1 MTHGKKS
8 KTIYTDLKYNRYMTD
23 DRNRKSGNTISKFC
37 IHDNCNTSH
46 GKKSKTIYTDLK
58 YNRYMTDDRNR
69 KSGNTISKFCIHDN
83 CNKEAIYNFWGMEP
97 KYCIDH
103 KKDYYVNIYKN
114 PVSKICN
121 HHNCN
126 KTAIYNFW
134 GMKPRYCFDH
144 KDKLHVN
151 IPKKHK
157 LCYKHYI
164 SHSPKTICPKCKV
177 KKSTKCDECN
187 ITASYNFP
195 KLRPLKCLKH
205 RKKGMVNIKRKHI
218 LCEVHDISHSKKVEC
233 KKCKLDIDNY
243 DNSSK
248 YMKNK
253 IYNKFEND
261 LTEKIKRKFTNHD
274 HKTILQNILNN
285 SKNEKI
291 VKFKKIRSE
300 RKKKHK
306 NKDKKEN
313 KIYKCKICRDN
324 LSVSIDH
331 FNSKEHIDNFNNNI
345 NLTINKSIKEKFI
358 DIIFKFK
365 ITKPGAFLNDLHFKK
380 IAKQEINKNMNK
392 NKKYKYNITFY
403 KGFLDNISNK
413 LTDGNY
419 TYNPINIIEAINNN
433 YNDIHMFNT
442 SKTVDTSHEQQTK
455 IRQDELN
462 KKEKARYNRIK
473 ENELYKKNI
482 EDNKVKEWLIKNKEF
497 KEEQITDKLIED
509 SKKDYFDNT
518 QEEIDINYREESYCD
533 EPQTNSGGTSTKLY
547 EYGVTYKLTEYTPIS
562 GGSEFNKIPEL
573 FTTKKSLLILK
584 NNDNKCF
591 LYCYIREF
599 LNSITKNR
607 FRITKKD
614 KELADKII
622 NETNLDFENVSIN
635 EIDKIEKKLQVN
647 VNVFSCDKKYKNKNP
662 VRKSRTDYD
671 RTLDLLL
678 IDGIN
683 HYIIINNI
691 HCFLS
696 NRGNEKD
703 VYVCRTCLN
712 TFYSEIKYNEHIN
725 YCKNRKPQRL
735 MPANDKHIKFNKLQN
750 CMLNN
755 FIIYS
760 DFECIIDKNNEH
772 KFISGGYL
780 VKCRNEKFTKPVQ
793 LFDNLDDYCEN
804 LKNELDYIETI
815 NDKHLNYRIDMKT
828 FDQEKFDNTTNCEYC
843 NYKFD
848 EEYNDR
854 KIELYER
861 VDKDKLKWIIDNH
874 KFNEETENILK
885 LYYESLN
892 KIGQKKVIYNQ
903 SKEDKNRYFGGIC
916 LTSIKRIVRNSIMPK
931 NILDIDMENSH
942 PRILLYLCKKYKIK
956 HKNLIEYINNRDY
969 FLNKISNNRKEAK
982 TLILQ
987 MLNGGFKDKY
997 SNDKDVNKFL
1007 KEFEIEIKNIQNK
1020 IYKIDNRFTDKTIY
1034 NYKGKSLSRILLE
1047 LENKILQVMVDFFQ
1061 YKNIQIFTLEYDGLK
1076 IVNKP
1081 ENKRFSLEQL
1091 EKVINIKTGID
1102 MKLSFKEIKDEITEY
1117 ETNVNTDNLPK
1128 NKIISK
1134 NKKVIHHD
1142 HCLPKNN
1149 ILGYICQ
1156 NCNLQI
1162 KNKKEIPIIFHNGMN
1177 YDNSILLNG
1186 MSKFKPTINC
1196 IGITSEKFKSIEFK
1210 FKKYEMDDDGEAH
1223 EIKSNYSLRV
1233 IDSYNMIM
1241 GSLNSLSTNLNNKYK
1256 YETKKEF
1263 KDNFE
1268 IINKKMNF
1276 PYEWINKN
1284 NLDNKDLPEIKDFYS
1299 SLKLETISEE
1309 EYKQTKEIYNKLK
1322 FKNIKEYLDTYLKL
1336 DITLLTDIFE
1346 NFRKGIWDK
1355 FGLDCSKYVSSPSL
1369 SKDCMLKFTKIKIEH
1384 IKDIE
1389 MYDFINNSVIG
1400 GLCVCSKPYLNNDN
1414 SNSTIAYQDV
1424 SSLYPAIMR
1433 NKIPLKNYKFIEL
1446 NEFNINKYGEDKNYS
1461 CILLCHVKTTDKV
1474 KNDHI
1479 LKQFPALISKTSIYY
1494 DNLSDYQK
1502 TNLKEN
1508 YKSSGKLINHLGSDE
1523 NNYLSFE
1530 MYKLLLKLGYEIE
1543 IKKILEYYH
1552 SDFMKK
1558 YIDFLYDKKTE
1569 YKKIGDKS
1577 MMMTYKI
1584 LMNSLYGSMLTRV
1597 ENFRDFKIITN
1608 PRQADFYTKRSNFNS
1623 RVIINEDLTIVEM
1636 NKIKCVYNSPI
1647 LIGSIILQNSKV
1659 LLFDYMY
1666 NKFPKLFGKENIEI
1680 GYVDTDSI
1688 IFKIENMKNEEY
1700 QNIQNNNPDVFGC
1713 KIGLMEDEIDKND
1726 EITEYIGLSSKCYSY
1741 ITKNNL
1747 KDNVKTKGISES
1759 YKSKYLNHQEFRK
1772 VLFDDVNLNKV
1783 EFNSIKIKNQKIFT
1797 NKIIK
1802 DNVKNFNDKRFMI
1815 DKFTSI
1821 PFELNL

>member
-1 MTHGKKS
+1 M
-8 KTIYTDLKYNRYMTD
+8 
-23 DRNRKSGNTISKFC
+23 
-37 IHDNCNTSH
+37 
-46 GKKSKTIYTDLK
+46 
-58 YNRYMTDDRNR
+58 
-69 KSGNTISKFCIHDN
+69 
-83 CNKEAIYNFWGMEP
+83 
-97 KYCIDH
+97 
-103 KKDYYVNIYKN
+103 
-114 PVSKICN
+114 
-121 HHNCN
+121 
-126 KTAIYNFW
+126 
-134 GMKPRYCFDH
+134 
-144 KDKLHVN
+144 
-151 IPKKHK
+151 
-157 LCYKHYI
+157 
-164 SHSPKTICPKCKV
+164 
-177 KKSTKCDECN
+177 
-187 ITASYNFP
+187 
-195 KLRPLKCLKH
+195 
-205 RKKGMVNIKRKHI
+205 
-218 LCEVHDISHSKKVEC
+218 
-233 KKCKLDIDNY
+233 
-243 DNSSK
+243 
-248 YMKNK
+248 
-253 IYNKFEND
+253 
-261 LTEKIKRKFTNHD
+261 
-274 HKTILQNILNN
+274 
-285 SKNEKI
+285 
-291 VKFKKIRSE
+291 
-300 RKKKHK
+300 
-306 NKDKKEN
+306 
-313 KIYKCKICRDN
+313 
-324 LSVSIDH
+324 
-331 FNSKEHIDNFNNNI
+331 
-345 NLTINKSIKEKFI
+345 
-358 DIIFKFK
+358 
-365 ITKPGAFLNDLHFKK
+365 
-380 IAKQEINKNMNK
+380 
-392 NKKYKYNITFY
+392 
-403 KGFLDNISNK
+403 
-413 LTDGNY
+413 
-419 TYNPINIIEAINNN
+419 
-433 YNDIHMFNT
+433 
-442 SKTVDTSHEQQTK
+442 
-455 IRQDELN
+455 
-462 KKEKARYNRIK
+462 
-473 ENELYKKNI
+473 
-482 EDNKVKEWLIKNKEF
+482 
-497 KEEQITDKLIED
+497 
-509 SKKDYFDNT
+509 
-518 QEEIDINYREESYCD
+518 
-533 EPQTNSGGTSTKLY
+533 
-547 EYGVTYKLTEYTPIS
+547 
-562 GGSEFNKIPEL
+562 
-573 FTTKKSLLILK
+573 LK

-599 LNSITKNR
+599 LNPITEKR

-614 KELADKII
+614 KELANKII

-662 VRKSRTDYD
+662 VRKSRTNYD

-678 IDGIN
+678 IEGIN
-683 HYIIINNI
+683 HYIIIDNI

-703 VYVCRTCLN
+703 VFVCRTCLN
-712 TFYSEIKYNEHIN
+712 TFYSENKYNEHIN

-735 MPANDKHIKFNKLQN
+735 MPANEKHIKFNKLQN

-780 VKCRNEKFTKPVQ
+780 VKCRNDEFTKQVQ

-828 FDQEKFDNTTNCEYC
+828 FDKEKFDNTTNCEYC
-843 NYKFD
+843 DYKFD
-848 EEYNDR
+848 KDYNDR

-861 VDKDKLKWIIDNH
+861 VDKNKLKWIIDNYE
-874 KFNEETENILK
+874 FNEETENTLK
-885 LYYESLN
+885 LYYDSLN
-892 KIGQKKVIYNQ
+892 NKGQKKVIYKQ

-916 LTSIKRIVRNSIMPK
+916 LTTIKRIVRNSIMPK

-942 PRILLYLCKKYKIK
+942 PRILLYLCEK
-956 HKNLIEYINNRDY
+956 HKIDCTNLIEYIDNREY
-969 FLNKISNNRKEAK
+969 FLNKISKNRKKSK

-997 SNDKDVNKFL
+997 SDDKFTNDFL
-1007 KEFEIEIKNIQNK
+1007 KDFELEIKNIQNK
-1020 IYKIDNRFTDKTIY
+1020 IYKIDNRFNDKTIY

-1047 LENKILQVMVDFFQ
+1047 LENKILQVMVDFFKF
-1061 YKNIQIFTLEYDGLK
+1061 KNIQIFTLEYDGLK
-1076 IVNKP
+1076 IINDPDKTI
-1081 ENKRFSLEQL
+1081 SLKQL
-1091 EKVINIKTGID
+1091 EFIIKMKTGIE
-1102 MKLSFKEIKDEITEY
+1102 MKLATKEIKDEFPEY

-1128 NKIISK
+1128 NIIISK

-1186 MSKFKPTINC
+1186 MSKLNPIISC
-1196 IGITSEKFKSIEFK
+1196 IGITSEKSKSIEFK

-1276 PYEWINKN
+1276 PYEWINEN
-1284 NLDNKDLPEIKDFYS
+1284 NLNNKDLPEIKDFYS

-1400 GLCVCSKPYLNNDN
+1400 GLCVCSNPYLNNDN
-1414 SNSTIAYQDV
+1414 GNSTIAYQDV

-1479 LKQFPALISKTSIYY
+1479 LKQFPALISKTSICY

-1530 MYKLLLKLGYEIE
+1530 MYKLLLELGYEIE

-1597 ENFRDFKIITN
+1597 ENFRDFKIVTN
-1608 PRQADFYTKRSNFNS
+1608 SKQADFYTKRSNFNS

-1666 NKFPKLFGKENIEI
+1666 NKFPKLFGKENMKI

-1700 QNIQNNNPDVFGC
+1700 QNIQNNNPDIFGC
-1713 KIGLMEDEIDKND
+1713 KIGLMENEIDKND

-1783 EFNSIKIKNQKIFT
+1783 EFNSIKIKNQKLFT